1 MSRFGNATRQAGRYR
16 NGRLFLAGDSAHIHF
31 PAGGQGM
38 NVGLQ
43 EAMNLGW
50 KLAGAIKGWA
60 PDWLLDSYHAERI
73 PWNTALLRN
82 TEVQT
87 LLLDVTPPITE
98 LRSMLANL
106 IQIPEANYQI
116 ATRISALDVHYA
128 PDAEAPSHPLN
139 GKRFKDLRLKLKDG
153 QWMNSY
159 PLLNKGTFLLL
170 HLHSDEQNSGQW
182 ETYSNLQV
190 VHASL
195 AEADADWNDVHT
207 ALIRPDGHVC
217 LGVRCA
223 TAFPLGELSFG
234 ASE

>member
-1 MSRFGNATRQAGRYR
+1 MDVPFRKCDAASGT
-16 NGRLFLAGDSAHIHF
+16 LSEWSIVLAGDSAHIHF

-60 PDWLLDSYHAERI
+60 PDWLLDSYHTERF

-116 ATRISALDVHYA
+116 AHKF
-128 PDAEAPSHPLN
+128 P
-139 GKRFKDLRLKLKDG
+139 
-153 QWMNSY
+153 QWMY
-159 PLLNKGTFLLL
+159 TM
-170 HLHSDEQNSGQW
+170 HL
-182 ETYSNLQV
+182 TPKRLPI
-190 VHASL
+190 L
-195 AEADADWNDVHT
+195 
-207 ALIRPDGHVC
+207 
-217 LGVRCA
+217 
-223 TAFPLGELSFG
+223 
-234 ASE
+234 